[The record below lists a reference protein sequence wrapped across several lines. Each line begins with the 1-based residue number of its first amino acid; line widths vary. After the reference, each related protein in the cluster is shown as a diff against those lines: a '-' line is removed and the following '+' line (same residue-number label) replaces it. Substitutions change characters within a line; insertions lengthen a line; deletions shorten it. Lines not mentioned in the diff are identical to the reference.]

1 VRFNVWKVLLLLLMV
16 APSAQAQL
24 WRGPAAVEIR
34 VEDQKG
40 FALAGA
46 QVRLLYKSV
55 DPKDGP
61 PPVTTDAK
69 GRVNVSGLAEGPW
82 SLEVSQQG
90 YMTFLAE
97 IAVREG
103 GRIQVSETA
112 QLNVPGALRFMEV
125 RVAKGRREPGSRE
138 TALAEKAP
146 APAPRPAEPAPAPAP
161 PVKRAEPAPSQ
172 PPAPRPEPRPQP
184 ETPRETP
191 KETPPAPAP
200 EPRMTPPSA
209 PAPAPAPVEKPQPPV
224 ESAPKPAPQQPAP
237 RPMPQQPVPQPTP
250 QQPTVTPPATVPPPA
265 PKPAP
270 QPPAPQP
277 DPVRLRT
284 HKDRTCIECPPG
296 ESAMST
302 ERLVTAGAGSCGTD
316 IASRLQGGA
325 IPTNLPD
332 GCHVLRVTLPAGARY
347 TGYRFDLQDG
357 GNTRDCLAGRDCT
370 GGGGR
375 WPMDPVLVRNS
386 NETVILAPFESG
398 AGERERRAVL
408 TVYFSAGRSEEHTS
422 ELQSHA

>member
-1 VRFNVWKVLLLLLMV
+1 VRINVWKVLLLLLLI

-46 QVRLLYKSV
+46 QVRLLYKAV

-69 GRVNVSGLAEGPW
+69 GRINVSGLAEGPW
-82 SLEVSQQG
+82 SLEVSREG

-97 IAVREG
+97 VAVREG

-138 TALAEKAP
+138 TVVAEKPP
-146 APAPRPAEPAPAPAP
+146 APAPRPAEPPPAAP
-161 PVKRAEPAPSQ
+161 PTRRVETTPSQ
-172 PPAPRPEPRPQP
+172 TPPTPPPAPRPERRPEP
-184 ETPRETP
+184 EAPRETP
-191 KETPPAPAP
+191 KEMPPAPAP
-200 EPRMTPPSA
+200 EPQTAPPRA
-209 PAPAPAPVEKPQPPV
+209 PVPAPAPAVEPPV
-224 ESAPKPAPQQPAP
+224 EPAPKPTPPAP
-237 RPMPQQPVPQPTP
+237 PA
-250 QQPTVTPPATVPPPA
+250 PTVTPPTTVPPPA
-265 PKPAP
+265 PS
-270 QPPAPQP
+270 PAPQP
-277 DPVRLRT
+277 DAVRLRT
-284 HKDRTCIECPPG
+284 HKDRTCVECPPG

-302 ERLVTAGAGSCGTD
+302 ERIVTSGSGSCGGD
-316 IASRLQGGA
+316 IASRLQDGTV
-325 IPTNLPD
+325 PTSLPD
-332 GCHVLRVTLPAGARY
+332 GCYVLRIALPAGARY

-357 GNTRDCLAGRDCT
+357 GDIRDCLAGRDCT

-375 WPMDPVLVRNS
+375 WPINPVLVRDAS
-386 NETVILAPFESG
+386 GTVVLAPFESG
-398 AGERERRAVL
+398 AVAQERRAVL
-408 TVYFSAGRSEEHTS
+408 TVYFSTGTTRRR
-422 ELQSHA
+422 

>member
-1 VRFNVWKVLLLLLMV
+1 MRFKVWKILLLLLLV

-34 VEDQKG
+34 AEDQKG
-40 FALAGA
+40 FAVAGA

-82 SLEVSQQG
+82 SLEVSREG

-125 RVAKGRREPGSRE
+125 RVAKGRKEPGSRE
-138 TALAEKAP
+138 TVVAEKAP
-146 APAPRPAEPAPAPAP
+146 PPAPRPAEPALAPPPAPR
-161 PVKRAEPAPSQ
+161 VEPAPSQ
-172 PPAPRPEPRPQP
+172 PPAPRPEPPPQP
-184 ETPRETP
+184 EPPRETP
-191 KETPPAPAP
+191 RETPPAPAP
-200 EPRMTPPSA
+200 EPQMAPPRA
-209 PAPAPAPVEKPQPPV
+209 PAPAPAPVVEQPPV
-224 ESAPKPAPQQPAP
+224 EPAPKPAP
-237 RPMPQQPVPQPTP
+237 PQP
-250 QQPTVTPPATVPPPA
+250 QPTVTPPAPA
-265 PKPAP
+265 PAP
-270 QPPAPQP
+270 PPAPQP

-284 HKDRTCIECPPG
+284 HKDRTCVECPPG
-296 ESAMST
+296 ESALST
-302 ERLVTAGAGSCGTD
+302 EKLILPGPGSCGGD

-325 IPTNLPD
+325 VPTNLPD
-332 GCHVLRVTLPAGARY
+332 GCHVLRVALPAGARY

-357 GNTRDCLAGRDCT
+357 GETRDCLAGRDCT

-375 WPMDPVLVRNS
+375 WPVDPVLVRDPS
-386 NETVILAPFESG
+386 GTVLLAPFESG
-398 AGERERRAVL
+398 GVERERRAVL
-408 TVYFSAGRSEEHTS
+408 TVYFSTGSTRRR
-422 ELQSHA
+422 

>member
-1 VRFNVWKVLLLLLMV
+1 MRFKLWKVLLLLLLV

-34 VEDQKG
+34 AEDQKG
-40 FALAGA
+40 FAVAGA
-46 QVRLLYKSV
+46 QVRLLYKAV

-69 GRVNVSGLAEGPW
+69 GRINVSGLAEGPW
-82 SLEVSQQG
+82 SLEVSREG

-138 TALAEKAP
+138 TVVAERIP
-146 APAPRPAEPAPAPAP
+146 APAPRPTEPPPAAP
-161 PVKRAEPAPSQ
+161 PTRRVETTPSQ
-172 PPAPRPEPRPQP
+172 PPPTPPPAPRPEARPEP
-184 ETPRETP
+184 EPPRETP
-191 KETPPAPAP
+191 RETPPAPAP
-200 EPRMTPPSA
+200 EPQTAPPRAPAPS
-209 PAPAPAPVEKPQPPV
+209 PAPAPAVEPT
-224 ESAPKPAPQQPAP
+224 
-237 RPMPQQPVPQPTP
+237 QPTP
-250 QQPTVTPPATVPPPA
+250 PPAPAAPPATVQPPAPPPA
-265 PKPAP
+265 
-270 QPPAPQP
+270 APQP

-284 HKDRTCIECPPG
+284 HKDRTCVECPPG

-302 ERLVTAGAGSCGTD
+302 ERVISSGTGSCGGD
-316 IASRLQGGA
+316 IATRLQQGA
-325 IPTNLPD
+325 VPTNLPD
-332 GCHVLRVTLPAGARY
+332 GCHVLRVALPAGARY

-357 GNTRDCLAGRDCT
+357 GGEARDCLAGRDCT

-375 WPMDPVLVRNS
+375 WPINPVLVRDPS
-386 NETVILAPFESG
+386 GTVILAPFENGVASG
-398 AGERERRAVL
+398 ERRAVL
-408 TVYFSAGRSEEHTS
+408 TVYFSTGTTKRR
-422 ELQSHA
+422 

>member
-1 VRFNVWKVLLLLLMV
+1 MRFNVWKVLLLLLVV

-34 VEDQKG
+34 AEDQKG
-40 FALAGA
+40 FAVAGA

-69 GRVNVSGLAEGPW
+69 GRVNISGLAEGPW
-82 SLEVSQQG
+82 SLEVSREG

-125 RVAKGRREPGSRE
+125 RVAKGRKEPVSRE
-138 TALAEKAP
+138 TVVAERAP

-161 PVKRAEPAPSQ
+161 VRRAEPAPSQ

-184 ETPRETP
+184 EAPREIP

-200 EPRMTPPSA
+200 APEPQMAPPRA

-224 ESAPKPAPQQPAP
+224 EPAPKPAPS
-237 RPMPQQPVPQPTP
+237 
-250 QQPTVTPPATVPPPA
+250 QPTVTPPATVPPPA
-265 PKPAP
+265 PQPAP

-284 HKDRTCIECPPG
+284 HKDRTCVECPPG
-296 ESAMST
+296 ESALST
-302 ERLVTAGAGSCGTD
+302 EKLILAGAGSCGGD
-316 IASRLQGGA
+316 IASRLQGGV
-325 IPTNLPD
+325 IPANLPD

-357 GNTRDCLAGRDCT
+357 GDTRDCLAGRDCT

-375 WPMDPVLVRNS
+375 WPVDPVLVRDPS
-386 NETVILAPFESG
+386 GAVILAPFESG
-398 AGERERRAVL
+398 GAERERRAVL
-408 TVYFSAGRSEEHTS
+408 TVYFSTGTARRP
-422 ELQSHA
+422 

>member
-1 VRFNVWKVLLLLLMV
+1 MVRINVWKVLLLLLLV

-46 QVRLLYKSV
+46 QVRLLYKAV

-61 PPVTTDAK
+61 SPVTTDAK
-69 GRVNVSGLAEGPW
+69 GRINVSGLAEGPW
-82 SLEVSQQG
+82 SLEVSREG

-125 RVAKGRREPGSRE
+125 RVARGRREPGSRE
-138 TALAEKAP
+138 TLVAEKP
-146 APAPRPAEPAPAPAP
+146 PAPAPAP
-161 PVKRAEPAPSQ
+161 TSRPVEPAPAAPPTRRVETTPSQ
-172 PPAPRPEPRPQP
+172 PAPTPPPASKPEPLP
-184 ETPRETP
+184 EP
-191 KETPPAPAP
+191 KTPPAPAP
-200 EPRMTPPSA
+200 EPQTAPPRA
-209 PAPAPAPVEKPQPPV
+209 PAPTPSQAPVVKLPV
-224 ESAPKPAPQQPAP
+224 E
-237 RPMPQQPVPQPTP
+237 
-250 QQPTVTPPATVPPPA
+250 
-265 PKPAP
+265 PAP
-270 QPPAPQP
+270 QPAPPAPTVTQPVPVPTPAPPAAPQP

-284 HKDRTCIECPPG
+284 HKDRTCVECPPG

-302 ERLVTAGAGSCGTD
+302 ERIISSGAGSCGGD
-316 IASRLQGGA
+316 IASRLQDGA
-325 IPTNLPD
+325 VPANLPD
-332 GCHVLRVTLPAGARY
+332 GCHVLRVALPAGARY

-357 GNTRDCLAGRDCT
+357 GEARDCLAGQACT

-375 WPMDPVLVRNS
+375 WPINPVLVRDAS
-386 NETVILAPFESG
+386 GTVVLAPFESG
-398 AGERERRAVL
+398 AAGRDRRAVL
-408 TVYFSAGRSEEHTS
+408 TVYFSTGTTRRR
-422 ELQSHA
+422 